1 MPVPGLSLLGL
12 KRIRG
17 FASILRYINPTI
29 IIIIIIW
36 SRQKLN
42 LSNVMDLEFLK
53 IHWNKPFMA
62 VISHVTW
69 DYPIKRPYISLI
81 IATRGS
87 KCENNLYQVMA
98 WDYFEIADFYLWPL
112 LQCQVGS
119 SYFRGLKSPLVLH
132 FTDSEAGDNCCGSG
146 LVFYKKR

>member
-1 MPVPGLSLLGL
+1 MLDG
-12 KRIRG
+12 I
-17 FASILRYINPTI
+17 IL
-29 IIIIIIW
+29 
-36 SRQKLN
+36 
-42 LSNVMDLEFLK
+42 LK
-53 IHWNKPFMA
+53 I
-62 VISHVTW
+62 
-69 DYPIKRPYISLI
+69 YISLI

-132 FTDSEAGDNCCGSG
+132 FYWFWGG
-146 LVFYKKR
+146 R